1 MACQTAPVELTSLS
15 SPGSEAV
22 VSVRPFSI
30 EVPEDE
36 LADLRERLARTRL
49 PRPTPGEPWSAGV
62 DYGYLA
68 ELGRYWREDFDW
80 RAREAELNAFPQ
92 YTVEIDGCRVH
103 FLHVR
108 APRRDGGSAPVP
120 LLLSH
125 GWPSAFTEFL
135 KLAPLLTDDFD
146 LVIPST
152 PGFVFSDPLSGPHT
166 RAAIADVWA
175 KLMTVL
181 GYDRFGAYGGD
192 IGADIT
198 NWLAIRHP
206 ERLLG
211 IHLLHPKMPSVGPS
225 DPPLDAQEQAFL
237 DSLKKFDE
245 TDFGYSAMQETRP
258 DTAAAAL
265 NDSPIGLAAW
275 ILDKFRAWT
284 DHDGDLESRFSRDD
298 LLTLVTLYWVTGC
311 IGSSFRTYFDYHYN
325 EPRPAIGVPVA
336 ATLGIED
343 REYPRQMADRSY
355 TDVRRWR
362 AATVGGHFLPLEEPE
377 LLADE
382 LRAFF
387 GEVAARD

>member
-1 MACQTAPVELTSLS
+1 MS
-15 SPGSEAV
+15 V
-22 VSVRPFSI
+22 VPFSI
-30 EVPEDE
+30 DIPDDALV
-36 LADLRERLARTRL
+36 DLRERLARTRL
-49 PRPTPGEPWSAGV
+49 PQPTAGEPWSTGV

-68 ELGRYWREDFDW
+68 ELARYWQEEFDW
-80 RAREAELNAFPQ
+80 RAREKALNAFPQ
-92 YTVEIDGCRVH
+92 YTAEIDGCRVH
-103 FLHVR
+103 FLHLR
-108 APRRDGGSAPVP
+108 AARRSGGPGGPAPVP

-135 KLAPLLTDDFD
+135 KLAPLLADDFD

-152 PGFVFSDPLSGPHT
+152 PGFVFSEPLRGPHT

-175 KLMTVL
+175 KLMTEL
-181 GYDRFGAYGGD
+181 GYERFGAYGGD

-211 IHLLHPKMPSVGPS
+211 IHLLHPKMPSVGPG
-225 DPPLDAQEQAFL
+225 DPPLDAEEQAFM

-245 TDFGYSAMQETRP
+245 SDYGYSAMQETRP
-258 DTAAAAL
+258 DTVAAAL
-265 NDSPIGLAAW
+265 NDSPVGLAAW
-275 ILDKFRAWT
+275 ILDKVRAWA

-298 LLTLVTLYWVTGC
+298 LLTLVTLYWFTGC
-311 IGSSFRTYFDYHYN
+311 VGSSFRTYFDYHYN
-325 EPRPAIGVPVA
+325 EPRPVIGVPLA

-362 AATVGGHFLPLEEPE
+362 TATVGGHFLPLEEPE
-377 LLADE
+377 LLAGE

-387 GEVAARD
+387 GEVSGRDQPPSAG